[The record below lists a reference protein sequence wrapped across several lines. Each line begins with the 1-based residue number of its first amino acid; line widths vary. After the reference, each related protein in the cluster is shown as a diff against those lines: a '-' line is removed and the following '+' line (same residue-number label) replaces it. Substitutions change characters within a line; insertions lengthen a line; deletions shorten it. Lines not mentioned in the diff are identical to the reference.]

1 MPTDKELDKLILN
14 IMTEDQYAAATKN
27 ADELYLTPLS
37 DTDGLP
43 AVPTDKTESYY
54 LNATY
59 DSVSQKSSVA
69 WSALKKT
76 YRHFVKL
83 SGTDGTYEGELYIT
97 ITSTNGLVI
106 NNLTDFDTVMT
117 NFVGTVECSGYYTEN
132 LNDGYPII
140 RLMWERN
147 FSYISV

>member
-69 WSALKKT
+69 WSDLKKT

-97 ITSTNGLVI
+97 ITSTNGNII

-117 NFVGTVECSGYYTEN
+117 NFTGTVECSGYYTEN

-147 FSYISV
+147 FS